1 MDVGVLPPRGQGLL
15 PAGRGPER
23 EAADR
28 RSQVTFHPPQPQHA
42 IALLLTEPR
51 LFDRNALFRL
61 TLNNVSLIQVR
72 FLSASERGRGGR
84 CAGRGQNVFR
94 ESNAEPENMQMSK
107 YRKEG
112 RQDHGPPK

>member
-1 MDVGVLPPRGQGLL
+1 M
-15 PAGRGPER
+15 
-23 EAADR
+23 
-28 RSQVTFHPPQPQHA
+28 TFHPPQPQHA